1 MTVAVP
7 GTTARVTVLA
17 VFLLLVC
24 AAAVAVM
31 PAFARYGF
39 ADGANVTTFIAI
51 RATASLA
58 ILTVCLLV
66 TGRSFRV
73 PRPLVGVAAL
83 ASISAALMNYTHL
96 ESIRYIDI
104 GLSILIL
111 FVHPFVVAIYYHLAG
126 QSRLS
131 LARAFWSVTAF
142 VGLGLALAVTF
153 SDLDRYGL
161 AMAFLSA
168 FCATV
173 LVIAM
178 IKVSERA
185 GGYTTNFHLAL
196 WTLAIFIVTLAVT
209 GDVRLPQTAIGWAS
223 AVGNGTAHVIAFV
236 AFLAAVRLIGASRA
250 SLFSFAEPVAAILL
264 AAWLFDERMSLTQW
278 CGVALVAAGL
288 FFMEA
293 KFTPRRKAVRVR

>member
-1 MTVAVP
+1 MTAAVP
-7 GTTARVTVLA
+7 GTTTRDTLLA
-17 VFLLLVC
+17 VFLLVVC
-24 AAAVAVM
+24 AIAVGFM
-31 PAFARYGF
+31 PALARYGF
-39 ADGANVTTFIAI
+39 QDGANVTTFIAM

-58 ILTVCLLV
+58 ILTACLLV

-73 PRPLVGVAAL
+73 PKPLVAVAAL
-83 ASISAALMNYTHL
+83 ASVAAALMNYAHL

-111 FVHPFVVAIYYHLAG
+111 FIHPFFVAIYYHVAG
-126 QSRLS
+126 QTRLS
-131 LARAFWSVTAF
+131 LVRAFWAVTAF
-142 VGLGLALAVTF
+142 VGLGLALSVTF
-153 SDLDRYGL
+153 SDLDRFGL

-178 IKVSERA
+178 IKVSERT

-196 WTLAIFIVTLAVT
+196 WTLTIFVVTLAVT
-209 GDVRLPQTAIGWAS
+209 GDVRFPHTAVGWVS
-223 AVGNGTAHVIAFV
+223 AIGNGTAHVVAFV
-236 AFLAAVRLIGASRA
+236 AFLVAVRLIGASRA
-250 SLFSFAEPVAAILL
+250 SLFSFGEPVAAILL
-264 AAWLFDERMSLTQW
+264 AAWLFDERMNLTQW

-293 KFTPRRKAVRVR
+293 KFAPRRKAVVS

>member
-1 MTVAVP
+1 M
-7 GTTARVTVLA
+7 
-17 VFLLLVC
+17 FLLVVC
-24 AAAVAVM
+24 AIAVGFM

-39 ADGANVTTFIAI
+39 ADGMNVTTFIAI

-66 TGRSFRV
+66 TGRSFQV
-73 PRPLVGVAAL
+73 PRPLMGVAAL
-83 ASISAALMNYTHL
+83 ASLSAALMNYAHL

-111 FVHPFVVAIYYHLAG
+111 FIHPFIIAIYYHLAG
-126 QSRLS
+126 QTRLS
-131 LARAFWSVTAF
+131 LARACSSVTAF

-153 SDLDRYGL
+153 SDLDRFGL

-178 IKVSERA
+178 IKVSERV

-196 WTLAIFIVTLAVT
+196 WTLAIFVVTLAVT
-209 GDVRLPQTAIGWAS
+209 GDVRLPHTAVGWTS
-223 AVGNGTAHVIAFV
+223 AIGNGTAHVVAFV
-236 AFLAAVRLIGASRA
+236 SFLVAVRLIGATRA
-250 SLFSFAEPVAAILL
+250 SLFSFGEPVAAILL
-264 AAWLFDERMSLTQW
+264 AAWLFDERMNLTQW
-278 CGVALVAAGL
+278 GGVVLVATGL

-293 KFTPRRKAVRVR
+293 KLAPRRSALRQG